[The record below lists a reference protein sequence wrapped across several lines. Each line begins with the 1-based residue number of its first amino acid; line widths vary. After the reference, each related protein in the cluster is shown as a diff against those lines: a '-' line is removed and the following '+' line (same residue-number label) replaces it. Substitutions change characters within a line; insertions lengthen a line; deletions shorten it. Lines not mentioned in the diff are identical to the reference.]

1 MIYRYIGMYMNACIR
16 ENMKKKNNF
25 VPEHRYIGIYM
36 NACIRENMKKKN
48 NFVPERGGL
57 VL

>member
-1 MIYRYIGMYMNACIR
+1 MNACIR

-57 VL
+57 VLWRL